1 MPTRRPLALA
11 RALSAA
17 LLLSL
22 PLVAAADL
30 IDDLLDPIPGLPAA
44 PTPDTWW
51 TAGSKA
57 GAPFGSNRWSDS
69 QNWTAYP
76 GSGSALGFGRTG
88 GVTAMT
94 NDLTG
99 ASFRSLSFVGSSA
112 YTLQGQALTVTG
124 DIHNGSTARQTLGAT
139 VRAGQ
144 DSSAGTQTW
153 NGGRAGMQI
162 NMDGRIAGDL
172 TLYNVQATVANPLS
186 IGMDS
191 PLDLGTTLQLS
202 LRNSQLVT
210 SAGAGLSATL
220 PTRVSLTGSQWHD
233 AGLLQV
239 GGGGKASE
247 LLIDAGSTLTA
258 EQLRLADRGSLTL
271 AGGLLSFAS
280 LSRSG
285 GALNWQSGRV
295 QARGTLDLGALGPSV
310 TLDGRRQLEVQG
322 MLSVNGGERL
332 VVQGGSAA
340 LKTPNLRLNGGL
352 LQADAPLGSGVA
364 VLSGHGQWLGMAG
377 GSLSLQASG
386 GRLQVG
392 DAGRAGAVALQGSLT
407 VASGAS
413 VQLDALD
420 LAQLGS
426 STRLSRG
433 AVLAAA
439 NGMAL
444 GAGETLNVTG
454 EATVQGRFVNDGRVA
469 ARETGAKPGLLTLT
483 GDVSGAGQFSGS
495 FSFLAG
501 LNPGG
506 QGGTGIGTLG
516 FDGSEVW
523 LGDGGVLTLD
533 LAAGSNGA
541 LGGDRLTGIGQL
553 HAAGRLHLRFHGLDG
568 GSAAA
573 LAGWQALGFAS
584 VTGGF
589 SQITAEGLDGWQV
602 DTAQL
607 LASGRIGIS
616 PVPEPGSAALLGL
629 GLAVLPWCRRRLQ
642 ARPTQA

>member
-30 IDDLLDPIPGLPAA
+30 IDDLLDPVPGMPPA

-57 GAPFGSNRWSDS
+57 SGPFGSNRWSDS
-69 QNWTAYP
+69 QNWTTYP
-76 GSGSALGFGRTG
+76 SSGSALGFGRYSGIT
-88 GVTAMT
+88 TLE
-94 NDLTG
+94 NDLG
-99 ASFRSLSFVGSSA
+99 SASFRSISFVGSNA
-112 YTLQGQALTVTG
+112 YLLQGQALTVTG
-124 DIHNGSTARQTLGAT
+124 DIHNGSTARQTIQAT
-139 VRAGQ
+139 LRAGQ
-144 DSSAGTQTW
+144 HINAGTQTW

-162 NMDGRIAGDL
+162 NMDGRVAGDL
-172 TLYNVQATVANPLS
+172 TLYNVQATAANALAM
-186 IGMDS
+186 GMDS
-191 PLDLGTTLQLS
+191 PLDIGTTIRLS
-202 LRNSQLVT
+202 LLNSQLVT
-210 SAGAGLSATL
+210 SAGATLSSTQQ
-220 PTRVSLTGSQWHD
+220 TQFSLAGSQWRS

-239 GGGGKASE
+239 GGGSKASG
-247 LLIDAGSTLTA
+247 LLVDATSTLNA
-258 EQLRLADRGSLTL
+258 EQLRLAERGTLTL

-285 GALNWQSGRV
+285 ALDWQSGRV
-295 QARGTLDLGALGPSV
+295 QARAALDLGALGPTV

-322 MLSVNGGERL
+322 TLSVNGGERL
-332 VVQGGSAA
+332 VLQGGSAA
-340 LKTPNLRLNGGL
+340 LKTPNLRLNGGV
-352 LQADAPLGSGVA
+352 LQAGAPLGSGVS

-377 GSLSLQASG
+377 GPLSIQASG
-386 GRLQVG
+386 GRLQLG

-444 GAGETLNVTG
+444 GAGETLTASG
-454 EATVQGRFVNDGRVA
+454 EATVQGRFVNDGQVT
-469 ARETGAKPGLLTLT
+469 ARKSGASPGLLTLT
-483 GDVSGAGQFSGS
+483 GDVSGAGQFSGD
-495 FSFLAG
+495 FSFLGG

-506 QGGTGIGTLG
+506 QGGTGIATLG

-523 LGDGGVLTLD
+523 LGEGGVLTLD
-533 LAAGSNGA
+533 LTASGGA
-541 LGGDRLTGIGQL
+541 LSGGDRLTGIGQL

-568 GSAAA
+568 GDAAA
-573 LAGWQALGFAS
+573 LAGWQALSFAG

-589 SQITAEGLDGWQV
+589 NQITAEGLDGWQV

-642 ARPTQA
+642 TRPTLA

>member
-1 MPTRRPLALA
+1 MHTRRPLALA

-17 LLLSL
+17 LLLTL
-22 PLVAAADL
+22 PLAAAADL
-30 IDDLLDPIPGLPAA
+30 IDDLIDPVPGLPAA

-57 GAPFGSNRWSDS
+57 GSSFGSNRWNDVE
-69 QNWTAYP
+69 NWTAYP
-76 GSGSALGFGRTG
+76 NRGSALGFGRYSGT
-88 GVTAMT
+88 TTME
-94 NDLTG
+94 NNLSD
-99 ASFRSLSFVGSSA
+99 ASFRSISFIGSNA

-124 DIHNGSTARQTLGAT
+124 DIHNGGTARQTIQAT
-139 VRAGQ
+139 LRAGQ
-144 DSSAGTQTW
+144 DANAGTQTW

-162 NMDGRIAGDL
+162 AMDGRIAGDL
-172 TLYNVQATVANPLS
+172 TLYNVQATAANALA
-186 IGMDS
+186 IAMDS
-191 PLDLGTTLQLS
+191 PMDIGTTLQLS

-210 SAGAGLSATL
+210 SAGANLSSTQQ
-220 PTRVSLTGSQWHD
+220 TRVSLAGSQWRS

-239 GGGGKASE
+239 GGGSKASE
-247 LLIDAGSTLTA
+247 LLIDAASALTA
-258 EQLRLADRGSLTL
+258 EQLRLADRGTLTL

-285 GALNWQSGRV
+285 TLDWQSGRV
-295 QARGTLDLGALGPSV
+295 QARAALNLGALGPTV

-322 MLSVNGGERL
+322 VLTVNGGERL
-332 VVQGGSAA
+332 ILQGGSAA
-340 LKTPNLRLNGGL
+340 LKTQNLRLNGGV
-352 LQADAPLGSGVA
+352 LQAGAPLGSGVA

-377 GSLSLQASG
+377 GPLNIQASG
-386 GRLQVG
+386 GRLQLG
-392 DAGRAGAVALQGSLT
+392 DASRVGAVALQGSLA

-426 STRLSRG
+426 STLLSRG
-433 AVLAAA
+433 AVLTAA

-444 GAGETLNVTG
+444 GVGETLTVNG
-454 EATVQGRFVNDGRVA
+454 AATMQGRFVNDGKVT
-469 ARETGAKPGLLTLT
+469 AREGGAKPGLLTLT
-483 GDVSGAGQFSGS
+483 GDVSGTGQFSGS
-495 FSFLAG
+495 FSFLGG

-506 QGGTGIGTLG
+506 QGGTGVGTLG
-516 FDGSEVW
+516 FNGGEVW
-523 LGDGGVLTLD
+523 LGEGGVLTLD
-533 LAAGSNGA
+533 VTAGGNGA

-553 HAAGRLHLRFHGLDG
+553 HAAGTLHLRLHGLDG
-568 GSAAA
+568 TDAAA

-589 SQITAEGLDGWQV
+589 SQITVDGLDGWQV

-629 GLAVLPWCRRRLQ
+629 GLAALPWCRRRLQ
-642 ARPTQA
+642 AHPTRA